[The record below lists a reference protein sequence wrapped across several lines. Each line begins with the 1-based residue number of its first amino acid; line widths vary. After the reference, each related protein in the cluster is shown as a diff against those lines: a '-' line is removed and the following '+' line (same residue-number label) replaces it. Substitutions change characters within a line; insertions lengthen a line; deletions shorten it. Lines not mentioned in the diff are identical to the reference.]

1 MADCATFHYNRII
14 VESPSVECNRM
25 NRPFARQLRLIV
37 CLLLACLLLLPSLS
51 ARAHGYLIRVIPA
64 DRAVLER
71 SPTRLQAWFSEGLEP
86 RFSTLSLAGEGGQ
99 SIPLAEVGV
108 VPNNTS
114 QLSARIAQPLPD
126 GAYVLTMRVAFAS
139 DGHIYTIRQV
149 FWVGQATDAVAESG
163 VTRSIDPLEVAWRA
177 ITMPSLHT
185 LFGLPLLYGLVL
197 LGGWGNPKHRAGRLP
212 PRVMNRLLT
221 VSWIAVSGALIGT
234 ILAVLQQSAALFATD
249 VVTVIRD
256 SLWNTVLN
264 GTQIGDTLRLRLM
277 FIVGA
282 GVVIGG
288 VQYLTRRAPDFV
300 TPLYLG
306 LIGAGA
312 AALFTISISSHAAG
326 ADLWPVPSVFISWL
340 HILAN
345 GAWIGGLI
353 GLAVVLGPALAPLQ
367 GENRRSALAAVL
379 RRFAGVGVVCVLLL
393 MTTGMYQS
401 ALQIRAVTDFT
412 STDYGLTLLAKYLL
426 ILPLLL
432 IAAYHHLLVGRDQFT
447 EALRRRFAPFAD
459 RLAVALPH
467 LPRSIRIEALIGI
480 FVLGCTAL
488 LAATPPPLP
497 NATQSVLPEQYSHQ
511 VGDLTVRLTLDPG
524 GVGGNTYSV
533 ALLQHERAVED
544 AQVWLRFSY
553 PSLDQRTQF
562 IRLDAAGAGEY
573 LTAGIE
579 LDRAGL
585 WQAAVDVR
593 LPNEA
598 SFRRA
603 AFRIDLPEVSPALNL
618 RQPALLNWIGLV
630 AIVGALGVW
639 IVPPIAR
646 RIQSAGFNREITVI
660 FVALSAV
667 TIIFVIAGG
676 FIINEAS
683 RQTDR
688 LRNPPPSLVNP
699 QLADQPSLDAGRAAF
714 EQSCAACH
722 GSSGR
727 GDGPQASQFS
737 RMPQL
742 RFLEDTRRDEQLL
755 HAISRGIGNMPA
767 VELPDTVKWAIIN
780 YLRSPAFADEVP

>member
-1 MADCATFHYNRII
+1 MLRMADCAAFHYNRSIAQLANA
-14 VESPSVECNRM
+14 ERNRM
-25 NRPFARQLRLIV
+25 NRQLHLIV
-37 CLLLACLLLLPSLS
+37 LSFAILLMLPAST

-71 SPTRLQAWFSEGLEP
+71 PPTRLQAWFSEGLEP
-86 RFSTLSLAGEGGQ
+86 RFSTLTLAGEGGQ
-99 SIPLAEVGV
+99 SIPLEDAGV

-114 QLSARIAQPLPD
+114 QLSARIAQALPD

-149 FWVGQATDAVAESG
+149 FWVGQATNAVAESG
-163 VTRSIDPLEVAWRA
+163 DTRSIDPLEVVWRA

-185 LFGLPLLYGLVL
+185 LFGVPLLYGLVL
-197 LGGWGNPKHRAGRLP
+197 LGGWGNPKYRAGRLP
-212 PRVMNRLLT
+212 PRVMNRLL
-221 VSWIAVSGALIGT
+221 VLSWIAAISALIGT
-234 ILAVLQQSAALFATD
+234 ILAVLQQSAALFAAD
-249 VVTVIRD
+249 IGTVIRD

-264 GTQIGDTLRLRLM
+264 GTQIGDTLRLRLI

-282 GVVIGG
+282 AAVIGG
-288 VQYLTRRAPDFV
+288 VQYVARRAPDFV
-300 TPLYLG
+300 APLYLG

-353 GLAVVLGPALAPLQ
+353 GLAVVLGPALTPLQ
-367 GENRRSALAAVL
+367 GEDRRSALAAVL

-393 MTTGMYQS
+393 MATGMYQS
-401 ALQIRAVTDFT
+401 ALQIRVVTDFT
-412 STDYGLTLLAKYLL
+412 STEYGLTLLAKYLL

-432 IAAYHHLLVGRDQFT
+432 IAAYHHLLVGRDGFT
-447 EALRRRFAPFAD
+447 ESLRRRFASFAT
-459 RLAVALPH
+459 RLSASLPQV
-467 LPRSIRIEALIGI
+467 PRSIRLEAIIGI

-488 LAATPPPLP
+488 LSATPPPLP
-497 NATQSVLPEQYSHQ
+497 NASDSVPPEQYSQ
-511 VGDLTVRLTLDPG
+511 QAGGLDIRLTLDPG

-533 ALLQHERAVED
+533 VLAQNGQAVED

-553 PSLDQRTQF
+553 PNLDQRTKF
-562 IRLDAAGAGEY
+562 IALDAAGAGEY

-579 LDRAGL
+579 LDRAGQ

-593 LPNEA
+593 LPNET

-603 AFRIDLPEVSPALNL
+603 AFIIDLPEVAPALNI
-618 RQPALLNWIGLV
+618 RQPSLLNWLGLA
-630 AIVGALGVW
+630 AIFGALGVW
-639 IVPPIAR
+639 IMPAIAR
-646 RIQSAGFNREITVI
+646 RIQLAGFNREITII
-660 FVALSAV
+660 FVALSVV
-667 TIIFVIAGG
+667 TVIFVIAGG
-676 FIINEAS
+676 FIIAEAS

-688 LRNPPPSLVNP
+688 LRNPLPSIVNP
-699 QLADQPSLDAGRAAF
+699 QLADQQSLDAGRAAF

-722 GSSGR
+722 GSAGR
-727 GDGPQASQFS
+727 GDGPQASQFT

-742 RFLEDTRRDEQLL
+742 RFLEDTRRDEQLFR
-755 HAISRGIGNMPA
+755 AISRGVGNMPA
-767 VELPDTVKWAIIN
+767 IELPDDVKWSIIN
-780 YLRSPAFADEVP
+780 YLRSPAFADEQ